1 MDKEIKF
8 FVKRI
13 FVKDI
18 SFESPE
24 APGIFGNIKSSP
36 KIGFNLDDKI
46 EKIDDTSYEIT
57 LDITVKA
64 EIEDKILYLAEIK
77 QSGIFGIEGVTDDL
91 LDGFLHIRCP
101 EVIFPYA
108 RETISSLI
116 QKAGFPPLFLSPID
130 FNALYQLE
138 KSRKNKNYK
147 APNITDLEKELSDK
161 LGLKTSIQFNE
172 NGSSGSLTLYYSDLN
187 QLDDLMKRL
196 KK

>member
-24 APGIFGNIKSSP
+24 APGDSKDISLTGIFGNIKSSP

-138 KSRKNKNYK
+138 KSRKNKK
-147 APNITDLEKELSDK
+147 
-161 LGLKTSIQFNE
+161 
-172 NGSSGSLTLYYSDLN
+172 
-187 QLDDLMKRL
+187 
-196 KK
+196 